1 VYKRQGYFGVKA
13 LLNHNHSSG
22 EKAKNAAADHAA
34 GVSTMSAA
42 QAFLKPFDHDSSGD
56 IQLVNDTGLDTGDER
71 VFYDSRDR
79 ESSKQVYNIWT
90 DKWHTV
96 TSSWQE
102 QRGNSAAHTLATADA
117 DHNGVVSAAE
127 MAQLMA
133 KSDVDRSGTLTDAEQ
148 AAFAKAHPT
157 FVGPWKRS

>member
-1 VYKRQGYFGVKA
+1 
-13 LLNHNHSSG
+13 
-22 EKAKNAAADHAA
+22 
-34 GVSTMSAA
+34 MSAA

-56 IQLVNDTGLDTGDER
+56 IQLVNDTGLDPGDQR
-71 VFYDSRDR
+71 VFSDSRDR

-102 QRGNSAAHTLATADA
+102 QRGNSAAHTLAAADA